1 MLEKAKTD
9 EPSVQDSNSLTN
21 MVNYGLIS
29 EVQYLEPY
37 DEKQGVKKQNWK
49 RLDSITFENAKKAN
63 SPLVCRT
70 QKISNT
76 VELSPDINIET
87 MGSVFIIGESKR
99 KTVIVAAPT
108 IERDDKLIEQII
120 NINNDLVYSS
130 DTSPLP
136 GAEIME
142 EVREEEVSR
151 PRPTI
156 RRVRSRGMIY

>member
-1 MLEKAKTD
+1 M
-9 EPSVQDSNSLTN
+9 
-21 MVNYGLIS
+21 
-29 EVQYLEPY
+29 QYLQPY

-49 RLDSITFENAKKAN
+49 RLDSTTFENAKKAN

-76 VELSPDINIET
+76 IEISSDINIET

-99 KTVIVAAPT
+99 KTVIASAPT
-108 IERDDKLIEQII
+108 IERGDDKLVEQII

-136 GAEIME
+136 TVKMAEE
-142 EVREEEVSR
+142 DREEQA
-151 PRPTI
+151 PRL
-156 RRVRSRGMIY
+156 RRRRSRGIVY

>member
-9 EPSVQDSNSLTN
+9 EASVQDSNSLTN

-49 RLDSITFENAKKAN
+49 RLDSTTFENAKKAN
-63 SPLVCRT
+63 RPLVCRT

-76 VELSPDINIET
+76 IELSPDINIET

-99 KTVIVAAPT
+99 KTVIASAPT
-108 IERDDKLIEQII
+108 IERDDKLVEQII

-136 GAEIME
+136 AVEMIEEDME
-142 EVREEEVSR
+142 EDTPEQR
-151 PRPTI
+151 PA
-156 RRVRSRGMIY
+156 RRRSRGIIY